1 MWNLE
6 SGIRGAAGETPAAPR
21 VVIVGAGFA
30 GLKAAKA
37 LGRSALQLVVV
48 DRSNHHLFQPLLYQV
63 ASAALNPGDIAAPI
77 RQILRGQK
85 NTTVLLSEVTA
96 IDAANKRVVTTDGD
110 LAYDFLILACGAT
123 HSYFGHE
130 EWAPHAP
137 GLKDL
142 DDAVEIRNRVLFAF
156 EEAEGEQDE
165 ERRRSLLTFVV
176 IGAGPTGVELAGA
189 LAEIARHTL
198 ARDFRHFDPGSA
210 RVLLLEGGPRIL
222 PAYAEESSRS
232 AQRQLEA
239 LGVDVRTQALVTH
252 IDGEGV
258 RIGEEAVAA
267 RTILWAAGVAAS
279 PLGRSLDVEV
289 DRAGRVPVEADL
301 SLRGHPEV
309 FVVGDMSAVVQDGR
323 PVPGVAPAAMQAG
336 EHAAENVLR
345 LARGE
350 ATQPFRY
357 VDKGSL
363 ATIGRAA
370 AVAEV
375 GSIRLAGWF
384 AWVAWLGIHVFFL
397 IGFRNR
403 LLVLFQ
409 WAWAYVTRQRGVRL
423 ITGAVAQRVRDMAGC
438 R

>member
-1 MWNLE
+1 LG
-6 SGIRGAAGETPAAPR
+6 SETDLVKR

-30 GLKAAKA
+30 GLKAAKV
-37 LGRSALQLVVV
+37 LGKAPLDVVVV

-77 RQILRGQK
+77 RRILRGQR

-96 IDAANKRVVTTDGD
+96 VDTENRRVITTDGP
-110 LAYDFLILACGAT
+110 LAYDFLLLASGAT
-123 HSYFGHE
+123 HSYFGHDD
-130 EWAPHAP
+130 WAMHAP

-156 EEAEGEQDE
+156 EEAEYEDDA
-165 ERRRSLLTFVV
+165 ERRRALMTFVI

-189 LAEIARHTL
+189 FAEMARHSL
-198 ARDFRHFDPGSA
+198 ARDFRHIDPGSA

-222 PAYAEESSRS
+222 PAYAEESSQS
-232 AQRQLEA
+232 ARAQLEK
-239 LGVDVRTQALVTH
+239 LGVDVRESALVTH
-252 IDGEGV
+252 IDAAGV
-258 RIGEEAVAA
+258 RIGADETVAA
-267 RTILWAAGVAAS
+267 RTVLWAAGVAAS
-279 PLGRSLDVEV
+279 PLGRTLGVEV

-301 SLRGHPEV
+301 SLRAHPEI
-309 FVVGDMSAVVQDGR
+309 FVVGDMCAFQQDGR
-323 PVPGVAPAAMQAG
+323 ALPGVAPAAMQAG
-336 EHAAENVLR
+336 EHAARNIAR
-345 LARGE
+345 RARGE
-350 ATQPFRY
+350 TTLPFRY

-375 GSIRLAGWF
+375 GSLRLSGWV
-384 AWVAWLGIHVFFL
+384 AWVAWLTIHVFFL

-403 LLVLFQ
+403 LLVLFE
-409 WAWAYVTRQRGVRL
+409 WTWAYVTRQRGVRL
-423 ITGAVAQRVRDMAGC
+423 ITGAVAQRVRALTKF